1 MPPLR
6 TIETFLRAF
15 DMSVSSIAY
24 VMLSTP
30 FFQIGH
36 SEWSNFQKCID
47 IEICK
52 SAGFK
57 SV

>member
-1 MPPLR
+1 MPSLR

-15 DMSVSSIAY
+15 NIKSIAY

-36 SEWSNFQKCID
+36 SEWSKNVLNFQD
-47 IEICK
+47 Q
-52 SAGFK
+52 STLNF
-57 SV
+57 SQ